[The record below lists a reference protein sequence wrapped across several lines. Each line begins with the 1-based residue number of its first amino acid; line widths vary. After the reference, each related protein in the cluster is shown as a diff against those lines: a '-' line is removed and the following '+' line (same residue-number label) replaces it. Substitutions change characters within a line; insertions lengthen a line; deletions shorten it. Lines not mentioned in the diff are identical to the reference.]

1 MMVSLERWHDR
12 PIEEANLF
20 NPAFLCA
27 LIHEFLKDYAKAQ
40 AGGAPLTV
48 VVIAMTTTL
57 HRASR
62 ERLPNRTVTPLYAW
76 LQENEDLLIGFANR
90 AKNISPYLKEAILFG
105 MATGALAAG
114 EGHNLL
120 PGTTKATFPKSFIDT
135 TTTEMKAI
143 IERTKFMGRWL
154 SNSGSEISVVAA
166 WGIKP

>member
-27 LIHEFLKDYAKAQ
+27 LLHEFLKDYAKAQ
-40 AGGAPLTV
+40 AVGAPLTV
-48 VVIAMTTTL
+48 VVIAMTATL

-62 ERLPNRTVTPLYAW
+62 ERLPNTTVTSLYEW
-76 LQENEDLLIGFANR
+76 LQDNEDLLIGFASR
-90 AKNISPYLKEAILFG
+90 AKNIVPYVKEAILFG
-105 MATGALAAG
+105 MATEALAAG

-120 PGTTKATFPKSFIDT
+120 LGTTKATFPKSFIDT
-135 TTTEMKAI
+135 TTAEMKAI
-143 IERTKFMGRWL
+143 INRTKFMGRWL
-154 SNSGSEISVVAA
+154 SNSGSEISVAAA

>member
-1 MMVSLERWHDR
+1 MARLEKWQDR

-27 LIHEFLKDYAKAQ
+27 LIHEFLKEYVKAQ
-40 AGGAPLTV
+40 SAGAPITV
-48 VVIAMTTTL
+48 VVIGMTATL

-76 LQENEDLLIGFANR
+76 LQDNEDLLIGFASR
-90 AKNISPYLKEAILFG
+90 AKNLVPYLKEAILFG
-105 MATGALAAG
+105 MATDTLAAG
-114 EGHNLL
+114 DGHDLL
-120 PGTTKATFPKSFIDT
+120 PGTTKATFPKPFVET
-135 TTTEMKAI
+135 TTIEMKSI
-143 IERTKFMGRWL
+143 IDRTKFMGRWL

>member
-1 MMVSLERWHDR
+1 MASLEKWKDR

-40 AGGAPLTV
+40 TGGAPLTA
-48 VVIAMTTTL
+48 VVIGMATTL

-76 LQENEDLLIGFANR
+76 LQDNEDLLIGFASR
-90 AKNISPYLKEAILFG
+90 AKNIVPYVKEAILFG
-105 MATGALAAG
+105 MATETLALG
-114 EGHNLL
+114 NGHSLVL
-120 PGTTKATFPKSFIDT
+120 GTQKATFPKSYIDT
-135 TTTEMKAI
+135 TTAEVKSI
-143 IERTKFMGRWL
+143 IDRAKFMGRWL
-154 SNSGSEISVVAA
+154 SNSGSEISVAAA